1 MMDFTTLGF
10 LGYVAAAAV
19 VYRGLPVRLRPALIL
34 AVSYAY
40 YWLAGS
46 GLILLLVCETL
57 LVFAGA
63 QLLQK
68 TRKERLRQAITFTVV
83 ALLIGVL
90 VLFKGAFM
98 LPSRWAGAL
107 LMPLGVSYYTFKLV
121 GYLVDVY
128 WRANEAEANVV
139 NFAAYSAFFPQIVA
153 GPIQRAESFLPQIRN
168 APNATSRGVLLG
180 CQRILLGFFKKFVV
194 ADNLGTFVNY
204 VYSHLHGGGEP
215 ILLGFYGYPLQM
227 YADFSA
233 LTDIAV
239 GAALLFGIT
248 SPENFEAPFAA
259 VSPTD
264 YWRRW
269 HITLTLWLT
278 DYVFTPLRMST
289 RSLGNVGLVFSLVVN
304 MVLIGLWHGFRWTF
318 VIFGLV
324 HAFYLAVDALSGKR
338 RRNFYKA
345 NPRAKI
351 WAGRIGPLTT
361 FHLIAIGF
369 VCFRA
374 STPGDIVYVLRHL
387 FANVTNWSEPF
398 ASFFAENSRTLA
410 VGAGGYAVA
419 EVFDFMRRRD
429 ARQPLLETLPRWGRW
444 SAYSCSV
451 LALCLLAM
459 LLFVKGNKPSPFL
472 YAIF

>member
-1 MMDFTTLGF
+1 MDFTTLGF
-10 LGYVAAAAV
+10 LGYLAAAAV
-19 VYRGLPVRLRPALIL
+19 VYRLLPVRLRPALIL
-34 AVSYAY
+34 VGSYLY
-40 YWLAGS
+40 YWLEGS

-57 LVFAGA
+57 LVFGGA
-63 QLLQK
+63 LWLGK
-68 TRKERLRQAITFTVV
+68 TRGERARQAITYTVV
-83 ALLIGVL
+83 GLLIGVL

-128 WRANEAEANVV
+128 WEASPAETNLV

-153 GPIQRAESFLPQIRN
+153 GPIQRAESFLPQMQS
-168 APNATSRGVLLG
+168 APNATTRGVLLG

-204 VYSHLHGGGEP
+204 IYAHLHGGGEP

-239 GAALLFGIT
+239 GSALLFGIA
-248 SPENFEAPFAA
+248 SPENFEAPYAA

-289 RSLGNVGLVFSLVVN
+289 RTLGNAGLVFSLVVN

-324 HAFYLAVDALSGKR
+324 HAFYLAVDALTGKAR
-338 RRNFYKA
+338 RKYYKEH
-345 NPRAKI
+345 PQAKT
-351 WAGRIGPLTT
+351 WAGRIGAGDDVSPDCDR
-361 FHLIAIGF
+361 
-369 VCFRA
+369 VC
-374 STPGDIVYVLRHL
+374 VLSGSDSGRHCFCAGAL
-387 FANVTNWSEPF
+387 VCE
-398 ASFFAENSRTLA
+398 RCDL
-410 VGAGGYAVA
+410 VGAICELLCRKFPEFRSGARWLCSGGGV
-419 EVFDFMRRRD
+419 R
-429 ARQPLLETLPRWGRW
+429 LPEE
-444 SAYSCSV
+444 A
-451 LALCLLAM
+451 
-459 LLFVKGNKPSPFL
+459 
-472 YAIF
+472 